1 MTPREFNNCLA
12 RIKRGDNSGLEQIYN
27 FYYEKIVVSAQGE
40 LHDRYKA
47 EEIASNIMVNI
58 LKNAKNFSYVRNPN
72 LWMSRATQFAV
83 FSSKMDVKCEVL
95 TGFDFLTE
103 SVFPESV
110 YADDNETLIF
120 RMAFYE
126 ILDGCTKRQRN
137 IVYLHY
143 VLRLNLRETAN
154 LMNIS
159 VSTVKRE
166 IVIVRDKL
174 RDLYNK
180 N

>member
-1 MTPREFNNCLA
+1 MTPKEFNNCLA

-27 FYYEKIVVSAQGE
+27 FYYEKIVVSAQYE

-58 LKNAKNFSYVRNPN
+58 LKNAKKFSYVRNPN
-72 LWMSRATQFAV
+72 MWISRATQFAV
-83 FSSKMDVKCEVL
+83 FSSKMNVKLEVL
-95 TGFDFLTE
+95 TGFDFL
-103 SVFPESV
+103 SGAIFPESV
-110 YADDNETLIF
+110 YAGDNDTLTF

-126 ILDGCTKRQRN
+126 ILDKCTERQRN
-137 IVYLHY
+137 IICMHY
-143 VLRLNLRETAN
+143 VHKLNLRETAKV
-154 LMNIS
+154 MNIS

-166 IVIVRDKL
+166 IIIMREKM
-174 RDLYNK
+174 RALYNQ